1 VPTIHVLPG
10 DLSIEV
16 AEGETLMA
24 AAERAGLR
32 WPTVC
37 GGDGQCQTC
46 FIEARQ
52 GDISSPP
59 PGSTEVEGLQTLAE
73 RMDFTAGTV
82 RLACQFRPSSDATV
96 WKRGVRAA
104 AG

>member
-1 VPTIHVLPG
+1 MPTIRVLPG

-16 AEGETLMA
+16 AKGETLMA

-37 GGDGQCQTC
+37 GGDGTCQTC
-46 FIEARQ
+46 FVEVRH
-52 GDISSPP
+52 GDISVPSPGP
-59 PGSTEVEGLQTLAE
+59 AETEGLRVLAE
-73 RMDFTAGTV
+73 RMDYAAEAV

-96 WKRGVRAA
+96 YKRGVRPASE
-104 AG
+104 

>member
-1 VPTIHVLPG
+1 MPTIRVLPG
-10 DLSIEV
+10 DLSIDV

-37 GGDGQCQTC
+37 GGDGTCQTC
-46 FIEARQ
+46 FVETRD
-52 GDISSPP
+52 GDISTPAP
-59 PGSTEVEGLQTLAE
+59 APLEADGLQTLAE
-73 RMDFTAGTV
+73 RMPFPAGTV
-82 RLACQFRPSSDATV
+82 RLACQFRPSADATV

-104 AG
+104 S